1 MLFSCVRWCSREYKK
16 GDRLLAK
23 AIWIPRSLANRR
35 VLRWK
40 RFPKWFLFQDSM
52 FSVKASRCRGNLD
65 KEEDAEGI
73 YSEAF
78 QHSSTRVGKVGS
90 VSHICSNL
98 KGLRGFRSLGSV
110 DNKMGQWSDL
120 TLGRWWI
127 SAEGNRVAHLA
138 LANPLSNRSLMVVC
152 QHRLLLVHVKRRPW
166 KPRSMS
172 P

>member
-1 MLFSCVRWCSREYKK
+1 
-16 GDRLLAK
+16 
-23 AIWIPRSLANRR
+23 
-35 VLRWK
+35 
-40 RFPKWFLFQDSM
+40 M
-52 FSVKASRCRGNLD
+52 FSVKASRRRGNLD

-78 QHSSTRVGKVGS
+78 QHSSMRVGKVGS

-98 KGLRGFRSLGSV
+98 KGLGGFRSLGSV

-138 LANPLSNRSLMVVC
+138 LPNPLSNRSLMVVC
-152 QHRLLLVHVKRRPW
+152 QHRLLLVHVKCGP
-166 KPRSMS
+166 
-172 P
+172 